1 MKAWATL
8 QSGLEQQDPVSWAE
22 VIRQPLFGNRMLT
35 NEVGL
40 QWGTEATTTMSWWPG
55 RNIRSL
61 QDIIRPDGSGWK
73 VFEELR
79 TLRRTRV
86 TPALYGHVRSS
97 IPWAASPPPL
107 PTAGQWVAP
116 KSEEGSIDQVFYI
129 SRVEPPLVSLYHK
142 DRTERLQF
150 VTQLRLPMDQQWQ
163 EVRVIECGGSR
174 QQIFDFNPTKA
185 PDPEHTLWLWG
196 NDWVRNLEWDPKE
209 WHWRRLGV
217 LPITSVLNYTT
228 KRGYR
233 MALKQ
238 NNHTMRVDS
247 ELEAEGHNSKTR
259 AKFFNRI
266 WHPYLSRKV
275 SAMQWLILT
284 EGLPVGAWREKLGLP
299 NACQLCEE
307 HARET
312 LQHAFQECPE
322 VSRVWDLY
330 RTTRLKAGLAPAFHT
345 WKEISCGLIADP
357 PGPHIEEEL
366 RWDTASAFTITMETP
381 WDLLRANTLWAIWC
395 QRVELAFRNEQFH
408 LGVVL
413 WKAWR
418 NTVYCGMEAY
428 KELFRHKRNEEKRQE
443 IISCFQTIWTK
454 ENIFGKL

>member
-1 MKAWATL
+1 M
-8 QSGLEQQDPVSWAE
+8 
-22 VIRQPLFGNRMLT
+22 
-35 NEVGL
+35 
-40 QWGTEATTTMSWWPG
+40 
-55 RNIRSL
+55 
-61 QDIIRPDGSGWK
+61 
-73 VFEELR
+73 
-79 TLRRTRV
+79 
-86 TPALYGHVRSS
+86 
-97 IPWAASPPPL
+97 
-107 PTAGQWVAP
+107 AP
-116 KSEEGSIDQVFYI
+116 KSEEGSIDQVFHI
-129 SRVEPPLVSLYHK
+129 SQVEPPLVNLYHK

-174 QQIFDFNPTKA
+174 QTIFDFNPAKA
-185 PDPEHTLWLWG
+185 PDPEHTLWLGG

-209 WHWRRLGV
+209 WHWRHLGI
-217 LPITSVLNYTT
+217 LPVASLLNYTT

-233 MALKQ
+233 VALKQ
-238 NNHTMRVDS
+238 NNHTMRVDA

-266 WHPYLSRKV
+266 WHPYLPKKV

-322 VSRVWDLY
+322 VCHVWDLF

-345 WKEISCGLIADP
+345 WKEISRGLLTEP
-357 PGPHIEEEL
+357 PGLHIEEEL
-366 RWDTASAFTITMETP
+366 RWDTATAFTLTIETP
-381 WDLLRANTLWAIWC
+381 WDILRANTLWAIWC

-418 NTVYCGMEAY
+418 NTIYCGMEAY

-443 IISCFQTIWTK
+443 TISCFQTIWTK
-454 ENIFGKL
+454 ENIFGRLQGDKIKWNLTPHQSFFPKELGAWLVHPIRIIRQSPSPEPEAEFVAQPNLANHIDSFLHDIAANWRPTV